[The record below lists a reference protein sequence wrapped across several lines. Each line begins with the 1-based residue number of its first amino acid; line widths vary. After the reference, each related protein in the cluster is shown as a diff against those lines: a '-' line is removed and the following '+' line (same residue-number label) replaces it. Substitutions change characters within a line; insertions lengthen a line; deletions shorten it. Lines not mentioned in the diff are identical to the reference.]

1 MKYLF
6 AVIAFLFIKVSPIE
20 TRDPNSFSISKSE
33 LKDKI
38 KGGWAGQVIGVSFAN
53 SNALKLNPL
62 SAVQKGFVENA
73 FNNHIGEFDD
83 LLLDI
88 TFVEVIEAKGIDA
101 SPLLFARAY
110 ADADMELSHANQ
122 LGRYNVL
129 HGVEPPQTGHWM
141 NNPHA
146 EDTDFQ
152 MEADFIGL
160 MFPGLPAAASKY
172 SNKIGHIMS
181 WGDGYY
187 AGLYVATLYSLA
199 FRYKNLEKIIEE
211 SLNTI
216 PPRTKFHECITQS
229 IALYQQFPADWPRAR
244 IELLKEWSG
253 RVKCPS
259 ATIEKNTDAKLC
271 SAFLTLSL
279 LYGDSDFAKTMEIA
293 ASLCKNNDTHI
304 ASAAGILGTLNG
316 YSKIP
321 YAWKEGIASIESLDF
336 RHTQTSLQEAC
347 AISYKHALRNLER
360 HAGKQRPNEV
370 SIPLQNPVQTSLERS
385 FESHNISELR
395 PFENQIISH
404 ELQFDFEGIGFVLMG
419 DVASEVVESDFSF
432 NAELYIDNRFVETI
446 DLPVKPSSRR
456 CELFWKYQLP
466 HGKHLVR
473 IVLLNP
479 SEDHQLKVSE
489 LVVYDVSEVTLS
501 RLPR

>member
-6 AVIAFLFIKVSPIE
+6 AVFAFLLVKVSPIE
-20 TRDPNSFSISKSE
+20 TRDPASFSISKSE

-53 SNALKLNPL
+53 SNTFKLNPL

-83 LLLDI
+83 LFLDI
-88 TFVEVIEAKGIDA
+88 TFLEVIEAKGIDA
-101 SPLLFARAY
+101 SPLIFAKAY
-110 ADADMELSHANQ
+110 ADADIELSHANQ
-122 LGRYNVL
+122 LGRYNIL

-146 EDTDFQ
+146 DDTDFQ

-187 AGLYVATLYSLA
+187 AGLYVATLYSLS
-199 FRYKNLEKIIEE
+199 FRQKNLEKVITE
-211 SLNTI
+211 SIHTI
-216 PPRTKFHECITQS
+216 PPRTKFYDCIAQAITLQK
-229 IALYQQFPADWPRAR
+229 QFPADWQRAR
-244 IELLKEWSG
+244 LELLKDWSG
-253 RVKCPS
+253 RIKCPS
-259 ATIEKNTDAKLC
+259 ATIEKNSDAKLS

-293 ASLCKNNDTHI
+293 SSLCNNNDAHI
-304 ASAAGILGTLNG
+304 ASAAGILGTLIG

-321 YAWKEGIASIESLDF
+321 YAWKEGIANMESLDF
-336 RHTQTSLQEAC
+336 RHTQTSLQEAY
-347 AISYKHALRNLER
+347 AISYKHALRNIER
-360 HAGKQRPNEV
+360 HAGKQRPNEI
-370 SIPLQNPVQTSLERS
+370 SIPLQNPVQTSVERS
-385 FESHNISELR
+385 FESHNISEIR
-395 PFENQIISH
+395 PFENQIISR
-404 ELQFDFEGIGFVLMG
+404 ELQFDFEGIGFVVKG
-419 DVASEVVESDFSF
+419 DFVSKEIDSDFSF

-446 DLPVKPSSRR
+446 DLPVKASSRR
-456 CELFWKYQLP
+456 GELFWKYQLP
-466 HGKHLVR
+466 HGKHAVR

-479 SEDHQLKVSE
+479 SEEHQLKVTE